1 MKNKT
6 TLSLFTLLFAASAF
20 AETVDLSTL
29 TGNYVAQDGDVL
41 TGKLV
46 GYYTISIDEDAIV
59 TIDGVTINGE
69 WGGNECAGITCK
81 GNCTIN
87 LKGENNI
94 KGGWN
99 PGIYVPENKTLTI
112 SGKGKLNAS
121 SISEA
126 GICGGNEINC
136 GNIIIDGGTI
146 TATGGYQAAGIGSG
160 DNGVAGNIT
169 INGGTV
175 IATGGDGYGA
185 PGIGSG
191 YNGVAGNITINGGT
205 VIATGGDGY
214 GAPGIGSGDN
224 GVAGNI
230 TINGGTVTA
239 TGEGSGIGSGYNGVA
254 GNISING
261 GIVTSSSGYR
271 EGIGGKVASITITG
285 GAITATSGD
294 NGYAGI
300 GGEEIENI
308 TISGGIVTAT
318 GGVFAAGI
326 GSNSGDKDKV
336 SHITISGG
344 YIDAKGGVGIGGTYF
359 SDITI
364 SGGYI
369 IATGGSGIVGSATH
383 YGFGAGIGG
392 NEIDDVGNITISGGF
407 VMAKGGVESTAI
419 GTAGAFSGN
428 ITISNNDVIKV
439 TATIAEE
446 DGCFLGYICY
456 CIGGAETVTI
466 GGVSYTGS
474 YMNGVDAK
482 TYTYAPSPIYTVV
495 FNANDGSNTTMKQLF
510 GYGAAARALAKNNF
524 FREGYS
530 FIGWNTKA
538 NGSGTFYANEQEVKN
553 LAKANESVTLYAQW
567 VDGDLSKL
575 KGDYVAHNGE
585 TLNGSLSGNYKI
597 SIPDGA
603 TVTLDDV
610 TINGK
615 NDEAYKWAGI
625 TCEGSCTIILKG
637 KNTVRGFYKNYPGIY
652 VPRFQT
658 LTIKGTGKLNVSSN
672 GLGAGLG
679 GGYEIGGGNIV
690 IESGEIEA
698 TGGSSAAAIGS
709 AYWSSVGNITINGG
723 LVTAK
728 GGAGAAGIGAGVGH
742 SIGNIVIS
750 ENVDKVT
757 AIAGENAKYSISVF
771 NSGDESSTTNTVTI
785 GGVVYSEGISE
796 SPFVY
801 PPAVHIVD
809 KRAIIDGNYEGIG
822 AINITKNTPVDTVIF
837 NRKFSKVGS
846 SSLVLPFEIA
856 VNKVDGVRRVMTF
869 DGVDLSKALVY
880 VNYVWCATDVV
891 DENCP
896 TSNDGKIKAYTP
908 YILEMAGTQS
918 LTFHGKV
925 TIEKVPEKNIDYRLD
940 DWVFR
945 PMLQYKKWEAE
956 DPELTG
962 CGVNKD
968 KSCVYGFAAKN
979 LSNDILTKGK
989 FVRLAAGAYIN
1000 PLRCYMAYEPS
1011 SASGIAPAN
1020 APYVKRLDA
1029 NGVALPDSFSVVVRG
1044 KNEETTVIGTFNTK
1058 TGEFKFTRNYGTFDL
1073 KGRRMNEGKNAH
1085 GVYYQKKGSSYF
1097 RTTINK

>member
-6 TLSLFTLLFAASAF
+6 TLFLFTLLFAASAF

-29 TGNYVAQDGDVL
+29 TGDYVAQDGDVL
-41 TGKLV
+41 TGKLG
-46 GYYTISIDEDAIV
+46 GYYKISIDEDATV
-59 TIDGVTINGE
+59 TLNGVTINGVDVITSPI
-69 WGGNECAGITCK
+69 WAGISCK
-81 GNCTIN
+81 GNCTID

-94 KGGWN
+94 KGFQDS
-99 PGIYVPENKTLTI
+99 PGFYVPENKTLTI
-112 SGKGKLNAS
+112 SGKGKLNARGS
-121 SISEA
+121 NGAA
-126 GICGGNEINC
+126 GICGRSQIHC

-146 TATGGYQAAGIGSG
+146 TATGGYEAAGIGSG
-160 DNGVAGNIT
+160 S
-169 INGGTV
+169 
-175 IATGGDGYGA
+175 
-185 PGIGSG
+185 SG
-191 YNGVAGNITINGGT
+191 F
-205 VIATGGDGY
+205 
-214 GAPGIGSGDN
+214 
-224 GVAGNI
+224 AGNI

-239 TGEGSGIGSGYNGVA
+239 TGDGFGIGSNSTGVA
-254 GNISING
+254 RNISING
-261 GIVTSSSGYR
+261 GVVTASGGHSGG
-271 EGIGGKVASITITG
+271 GIGGKVGNITISG
-285 GAITATSGD
+285 GTITATSG
-294 NGYAGI
+294 NYSFAGI

-318 GGVFAAGI
+318 GGVLAAGI
-326 GSNSGDKDKV
+326 GGDKV

-369 IATGGSGIVGSATH
+369 IATGGSGIVGSAATH

-392 NEIDDVGNITISGGF
+392 DQIDDVGNITISGGF